1 MRIPASGKE
10 ISGKNP
16 EFEHVK
22 PIHLNRSIVREYRVH
37 QQVTQPINHMREKSG
52 KNPFHQ
58 QANKSINHIMREI
71 REKSCLAEG
80 KLQAGNMYTNNA
92 LRFSGNIKENYSLE
106 TDKTSESRNS
116 GKIPRLA
123 KGIIQPVYG

>member
-22 PIHLNRSIVREYRVH
+22 PIHLNRSIVRECRVH
-37 QQVTQPINHMREKSG
+37 QQVTQSTNH
-52 KNPFHQ
+52 
-58 QANKSINHIMREI
+58 MREI

>member
-1 MRIPASGKE
+1 M
-10 ISGKNP
+10 
-16 EFEHVK
+16 
-22 PIHLNRSIVREYRVH
+22 REYRVH
-37 QQVTQPINHMREKSG
+37 QHVTQSINHMREKSG
-52 KNPFHQ
+52 KNPLHQ

-80 KLQAGNMYTNNA
+80 KLQAVNMYTNNA

-116 GKIPRLA
+116 GKITRLA